1 MHRMRRFFVSAGL
14 AALVL
19 ATTGT
24 LATAGLL
31 RPDAGQAYPDIIG
44 ASAVEGSQSYTYDAS
59 AQKGLFSVTNL
70 PLHIW
75 GGTDGT
81 TGYDI
86 SPDTNGQRFATV
98 TAALDSTGKLIAND
112 PSNSYQIWGSVTAK
126 GVNYTGL
133 LLQGTP
139 TAFGSQNLSSL
150 DSSLK
155 GKALYDMDLKVTGG
169 ALKDF
174 FGKDAYLYVSAET
187 GSTFMGDFTK
197 NFSATKVTTNTR
209 GYNSPKPFPIPEP
222 TTFLVLVTAGTGLLF
237 SKHRRRRVTA
247 ADLGA

>member
-1 MHRMRRFFVSAGL
+1 MHRMRRFFVSASL

-19 ATTGT
+19 SVSGR
-24 LATAGLL
+24 LATAGLI

-44 ASAVEGSQSYTYDAS
+44 ASAVEGSQSYTYDSS
-59 AQKGLFSVTNL
+59 AGKGLFSVTNL

-75 GGTDGT
+75 GGKDGT
-81 TGYDI
+81 SGYDI
-86 SPDTNGQRFATV
+86 SPDANGSRFETV

-112 PSNSYQIWGSVTAK
+112 PGNSFQIWGSVTAQ
-126 GVNYTGL
+126 GQTYTGL

-139 TAFGSQNLSSL
+139 TNLGSQSLSSL
-150 DSSLK
+150 DASLK

-187 GSTFMGDFTK
+187 GSTFTGDFTK

-209 GYNSPKPFPIPEP
+209 GYNSPKPFPAPEP
-222 TTFLVLVTAGTGLLF
+222 TTLLVLVTAGTGLLYK
-237 SKHRRRRVTA
+237 SRRRVSA
-247 ADLGA
+247 VDLGA

>member
-1 MHRMRRFFVSAGL
+1 MHRMRRFLVSAGL
-14 AALVL
+14 ALFVL
-19 ATTGT
+19 TASGS

-44 ASAVEGSQSYTYDAS
+44 ASAVEGSQSYTYDA
-59 AQKGLFSVTNL
+59 AAGKGLFSATTL

-81 TGYDI
+81 SGYDI
-86 SPDTNGQRFATV
+86 SPDANGQRFQTV
-98 TAALDSTGKLIAND
+98 TAATDSTGKLIMND
-112 PSNSYQIWGSVTAK
+112 PSNSFQIWGSVVAK
-126 GVNYTGL
+126 GQTYTGL

-139 TAFGSQNLSSL
+139 TAMGSQNLASL

-187 GSTFMGDFTK
+187 GSTFSGDFTK

-209 GYNSPKPFPIPEP
+209 GYNSPKPFPAPEP
-222 TTFLVLVTAGTGLLF
+222 STLLVLVTAGTGLLYK
-237 SKHRRRRVTA
+237 SRRRITNR
-247 ADLGA
+247 DLGA